1 MKVSALTLKIAWQLT
16 TDRSLLNDFYKL
28 AGANQFIY
36 FTHTPF
42 FYSYP
47 IFGKIWPGGKSC
59 QFHQVN
65 TCCLICSHTP
75 DRNYAGYGTLILHR
89 TGPGARMNLVC
100 ADHISGTEFN
110 PLLFSE
116 KQLSLF

>member
-1 MKVSALTLKIAWQLT
+1 MKVSSLTLNVAWHIT
-16 TDRSLLNDFYKL
+16 SDRMLLNDFYKF
-28 AGANQFIY
+28 AERDQFIY

-47 IFGKIWPGGKSC
+47 IFGKIWPDGKAC

-65 TCCLICSHTP
+65 TSCSICGRVP
-75 DRNYAGYGTLILHR
+75 DRNYAGYGTLLLQR
-89 TGPGARMNLVC
+89 TGADQRMKLVC
-100 ADHISGTEFN
+100 IEHKSGRQFN
-110 PLLFSE
+110 PLLFSQ